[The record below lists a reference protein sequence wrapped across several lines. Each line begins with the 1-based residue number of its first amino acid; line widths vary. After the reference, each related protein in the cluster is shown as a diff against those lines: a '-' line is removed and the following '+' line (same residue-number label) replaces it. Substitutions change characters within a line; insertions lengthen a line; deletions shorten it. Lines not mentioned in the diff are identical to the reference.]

1 MATSY
6 HPSLPPARVAVA
18 ASVCCMSTTPTDAR
32 PVRSMHRR
40 ARRATGLA
48 VTLFAVAAVLLAGC
62 GGDATD
68 DSTTS
73 GASDGGTTTAPTA
86 PAENAGQEVERFND
100 PTGTVAVPVG
110 QVFQI
115 TLDAD
120 AEACFSWDL
129 KTTDSDIVTLETSRP
144 SAIATQDD
152 PALVGASKTDVFEF
166 SAAKAGSV
174 DLKFEEISPCDPGTT
189 RDTRTITVTVS

>member
-1 MATSY
+1 MAS
-6 HPSLPPARVAVA
+6 
-18 ASVCCMSTTPTDAR
+18 
-32 PVRSMHRR
+32 
-40 ARRATGLA
+40 
-48 VTLFAVAAVLLAGC
+48 C
-62 GGDATD
+62 GNDTAD

-86 PAENAGQEVERFND
+86 PAENAGQEVERFNN
-100 PTGTVAVPVG
+100 PSGTVAVPVG

-152 PALVGASKTDVFEF
+152 PALVGASNTDVFEF

-174 DLKFEEISPCDPGTT
+174 DLEFAEISPCDPGTT

>member
-1 MATSY
+1 
-6 HPSLPPARVAVA
+6 LLVA
-18 ASVCCMSTTPTDAR
+18 S
-32 PVRSMHRR
+32 
-40 ARRATGLA
+40 
-48 VTLFAVAAVLLAGC
+48 C
-62 GGDATD
+62 GGDSSD
-68 DSTTS
+68 DSRTA
-73 GASDGGTTTAPTA
+73 GASDGGTTTAPTT
-86 PAENAGQEVERFND
+86 PAENAGQEVERFNN
-100 PTGTVAVPVG
+100 PTGTVTVPVG

-129 KTTDSDIVTLETSRP
+129 KTTDSDVVTLETSRP

-152 PALVGASKTDVFEF
+152 PPLVGASNTDVFEF